1 MHNSLRDLLHHR
13 PLPDGH
19 MKVSVDVALDLD
31 TLLPIPDNVSETTLM
46 RDEIGSFV
54 TWTLDLIFIDDQVC

>member
-1 MHNSLRDLLHHR
+1 MHNTLGDSLHHR